1 MRRDNQQT
9 PIPRLCRCWNS
20 LIRILKE
27 SSLKKKK
34 IQQRITNTLE
44 TNGKKR
50 SREVENIKKNQIEIL
65 GLINAIIKIKI
76 QLN

>member
-1 MRRDNQQT
+1 MLEFFDKNFKG
-9 PIPRLCRCWNS
+9 IV
-20 LIRILKE
+20 I
-27 SSLKKKK
+27 KKKK
-34 IQQRITNTLE
+34 ISAENYK

-50 SREVENIKKNQIEIL
+50 SKEVENIKKNQIEIL

>member
-1 MRRDNQQT
+1 MLEFFDKNFKG
-9 PIPRLCRCWNS
+9 IV
-20 LIRILKE
+20 I
-27 SSLKKKK
+27 KKKK